1 MDCIKSTLHRFAAQ
15 REMPGWHSIHKNC
28 FEMDQHLQLNLLTL
42 LRKDAEDIRKV
53 LNPEISKML

>member
-1 MDCIKSTLHRFAAQ
+1 
-15 REMPGWHSIHKNC
+15 MPGWHSIHKNG